1 MSPDLIRLLV
11 RASVECALRGAGVR
25 REGGRGRASALLFSA
40 QLAFLGVHA
49 AYGWCPPVALLRRMG
64 FRTQKEIQAE
74 RELVEASLGNGIAS
88 KDRRMA
94 DV

>member
-1 MSPDLIRLLV
+1 
-11 RASVECALRGAGVR
+11 
-25 REGGRGRASALLFSA
+25 
-40 QLAFLGVHA
+40 
-49 AYGWCPPVALLRRMG
+49 MG

-74 RELVEASLGNGIAS
+74 RELVEASLGNGIVS

>member
-1 MSPDLIRLLV
+1 VL
-11 RASVECALRGAGVR
+11 CA
-25 REGGRGRASALLFSA
+25 GRAFAGKECGAA
-40 QLAFLGVHA
+40 QVRSCFPRSWPFWACTPPAG
-49 AYGWCPPVALLRRMG
+49 GPPVALLRRMG

-74 RELVEASLGNGIAS
+74 RELVEASLGNGIVS